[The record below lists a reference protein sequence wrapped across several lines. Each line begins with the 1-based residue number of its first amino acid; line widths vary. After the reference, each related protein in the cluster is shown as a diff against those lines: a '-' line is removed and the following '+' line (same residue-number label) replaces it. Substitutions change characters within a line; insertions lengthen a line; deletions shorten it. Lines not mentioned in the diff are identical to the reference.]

1 MIFQEAL
8 FISLKDANKFKDE
21 SERSDI
27 EFIKKVHK
35 HEFREYYVKIV
46 VLS

>member
-21 SERSDI
+21 SERSDKSSS
-27 EFIKKVHK
+27 KKYINMNL
-35 HEFREYYVKIV
+35 ENIM
-46 VLS
+46 